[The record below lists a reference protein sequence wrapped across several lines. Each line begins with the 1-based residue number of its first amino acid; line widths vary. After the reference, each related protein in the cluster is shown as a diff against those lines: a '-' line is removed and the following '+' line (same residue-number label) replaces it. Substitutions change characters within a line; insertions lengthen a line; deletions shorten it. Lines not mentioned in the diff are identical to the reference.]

1 MTPKSIALL
10 LTPVGLIFIGA
21 ARLFI
26 ISDYNT
32 TTAVT
37 IASSGGYVSTLL
49 GSVIPL
55 VPVFMPYAAL
65 LLLLSKKFLL
75 SMIAFVFAV
84 FITPTPLKLPDALPV
99 IKTEE
104 QRMIDEISHNPVGP
118 AVIAFVILII
128 LAAYTKD
135 LFETLSGFVIVF
147 TAFALLYVA
156 WNAHLT
162 TPISLSLAGNGE
174 HKVIHL
180 ASEDSPI
187 LIGNALLA
195 LVVIYRDPVAAL
207 TGGIV
212 VCAAIA
218 LFPYIYNI
226 FPVPRHQNYYAQVL
240 HELWLP
246 PERIVLKSHQTYFG
260 YLLSADIDWSTVLLL
275 NNRTIVYLHT
285 EDIAS
290 RAVCQAGQEDQ
301 PYPYP
306 PLIRIF
312 YTVPPRIPSCATG
325 ISSVRSRGESLNEI
339 SAAVHISPRQILST
353 TNAHQHQRLSPNLR
367 AYEKRADWNA
377 PTPVG
382 QHFWYYPPST
392 S

>member
-1 MTPKSIALL
+1 
-10 LTPVGLIFIGA
+10 
-21 ARLFI
+21 
-26 ISDYNT
+26 
-32 TTAVT
+32 
-37 IASSGGYVSTLL
+37 
-49 GSVIPL
+49 
-55 VPVFMPYAAL
+55 
-65 LLLLSKKFLL
+65 
-75 SMIAFVFAV
+75 
-84 FITPTPLKLPDALPV
+84 
-99 IKTEE
+99 
-104 QRMIDEISHNPVGP
+104 MIDEISLNPVGP
-118 AVIAFVILII
+118 GVIAFVILLI
-128 LAAYTKD
+128 LAAYSKD

-187 LIGNALLA
+187 LIGIALLA

>member
-37 IASSGGYVSTLL
+37 IASSGGYISTLL

-65 LLLLSKKFLL
+65 LLLLFKKFLL
-75 SMIAFVFAV
+75 SIIAFIFAV
-84 FITPTPLKLPDALPV
+84 FITPTPLTLSATLP
-99 IKTEE
+99 IMKTEQ
-104 QRMIDEISHNPVGP
+104 QRMLNGISDNPVGP
-118 AVIAFVILII
+118 AVIALVILVI
-128 LAAYTKD
+128 LAAYTND

-147 TAFALLYVA
+147 TAFALLFVA
-156 WNAHLT
+156 WNPRLS

-174 HKVIHL
+174 HQVIAL
-180 ASEDSPI
+180 ASEHVPI
-187 LIGNALLA
+187 LIGIALFI
-195 LVVIYRDPVAAL
+195 LVGIYRDPVAAL
-207 TGGIV
+207 TGGIIV
-212 VCAAIA
+212 FAVIV

-246 PERIVLKSHQTYFG
+246 PERIVLKSHHTYCG
-260 YLLSADIDWSTVLLL
+260 YLLSADIDWSTVLLI
-275 NNRTIVYLHT
+275 NSRTIVYLNT
-285 EDIAS
+285 EDIAG
-290 RAVCQAGQEDQ
+290 RAVCQAGQEEQ

-306 PLIRIF
+306 PLVRIF
-312 YTVPPRIPSCATG
+312 YTPPPRIPSCATG
-325 ISSVRSRGESLNEI
+325 ISSVRSRGESLNAI

-353 TNAHQHQRLSPNLR
+353 TNAHQHQRLSSSLR

-377 PTPVG
+377 RTPVG